1 MTRMTEEKAEKMLS
15 LVSNIV
21 DMEKLPLDDS
31 LTYDVFQ
38 KADTDGILMMESAW
52 DKYDLLQVKPKDFNE
67 LTATIA
73 MSHGL
78 AVNPYLYT
86 YIKIE
91 NIKPFTYPRF
101 IEMPKVKE
109 ILSDSRGMLLWKE
122 QRDEILDYIDSLSD
136 EEKLLYRMPIKIVLR
151 EIELRSGS
159 LSNRQFFRKRALICY
174 KLAYVKAHYPDDFEK
189 VRQVIM

>member
-1 MTRMTEEKAEKMLS
+1 
-15 LVSNIV
+15 
-21 DMEKLPLDDS
+21 LPLDDS

-38 KADTDGILMMESAW
+38 KADTDGTLMMESAW

-109 ILSDSRGMLLWKE
+109 ILSD
-122 QRDEILDYIDSLSD
+122 
-136 EEKLLYRMPIKIVLR
+136 
-151 EIELRSGS
+151 
-159 LSNRQFFRKRALICY
+159 
-174 KLAYVKAHYPDDFEK
+174 
-189 VRQVIM
+189 

>member
-1 MTRMTEEKAEKMLS
+1 
-15 LVSNIV
+15 
-21 DMEKLPLDDS
+21 LPLDDS

-38 KADTDGILMMESAW
+38 KADTNGTLMMESAW

-136 EEKLLYRMPIKIVLR
+136 EEKLLYRMPIKIVQR